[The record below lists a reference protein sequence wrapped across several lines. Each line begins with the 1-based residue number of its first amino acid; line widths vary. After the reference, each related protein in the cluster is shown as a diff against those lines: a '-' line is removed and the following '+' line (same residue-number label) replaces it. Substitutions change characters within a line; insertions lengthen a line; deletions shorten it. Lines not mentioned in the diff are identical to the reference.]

1 LVGFL
6 ELSISEVLLS
16 SEVWALVCVVS
27 YIVRTIPKILK
38 DGKKFYLRHLALM
51 TVVEAVMWVSWVIL
65 SLVPQAMMPLPLSI
79 AILFGLFLSLIGI
92 AMFFEAKKELKG
104 FREPGKLVTTGLY
117 GRVRHPMYLGWM
129 LVLLGFPLVFRAV
142 LAFIVSIFL
151 SAILVLWAYVE
162 ERELELKYGDEHRSY
177 RRKVGMFTPKL

>member
-1 LVGFL
+1 M
-6 ELSISEVLLS
+6 SEVLLS

-38 DGKKFYLRHLALM
+38 DGKTFYLGHLALM
-51 TVVEAVMWVSWVIL
+51 TVVEAVMWISWVIL
-65 SLVPQAMMPLPLSI
+65 SLVPQAMMPLPLSF

-92 AMFFEAKKELKG
+92 IMFFEAKKELKG

-162 ERELELKYGDEHRSY
+162 ERELELKYGDELRAY
-177 RRKVGMFTPKL
+177 RRKVGMFTPKF